1 MINRKTTLITFFI
14 VLALML
20 GACSTTQGTP
30 SQLPAENTQATAQTD
45 RSSQPSTVLQYSEGE
60 DTLVNLYKKVNPG
73 VVSVVVYTADGNV
86 GQGTGFVYDLDGHI
100 ITNYHVIENANEIEI
115 AFPEGTRT
123 RGTVIG
129 TDTDSDL
136 AVIKVDVA
144 AGVLHPLT
152 LGSSS
157 VLQVGQ
163 FVVAIGNPFGYTQ
176 TMTTGIISAQGRM
189 LDSLHSTEGG
199 SNFAAGDLIQTDAA
213 INPGNSGGPL
223 LNLDGEVIGI
233 NRAIYAGSSSILS
246 GSASYSGVGF
256 AIPIDIVKKVVPS
269 LISDGSYDYPYLG
282 ISSVDGL
289 TMNEIEAMGFD
300 PSISGVYVLSVPAG
314 GPAGKAGIRAGTRS
328 TQYDGLYA
336 GGDII
341 VALDG
346 VAVKDYNALLSYL
359 IMNKAPGDTVIV
371 TILRN
376 GIEKNLEVTLGSRPS

>member
-20 GACSTTQGTP
+20 GACSMTQGTP

-300 PSISGVYVLSVPAG
+300 PSISGVYVLSVSAG

>member
-1 MINRKTTLITFFI
+1 MINRKTTLITSFVMLTLI
-14 VLALML
+14 L
-20 GACSTTQGTP
+20 GACSSVQGTQG
-30 SQLPAENTQATAQTD
+30 QLSAENMQTTVQVEQ
-45 RSSQPSTVLQYSEGE
+45 SGQPATVLQYSEGE

-73 VVSVVVYTADGNV
+73 VVSVVVYTAEGSV

-100 ITNYHVIENANEIEI
+100 ITNYHVIENANAIEI
-115 AFPEGTRT
+115 TFPEGTRT
-123 RGTVIG
+123 RGTIIG

-144 AGVLHPLT
+144 TGVLHPLT

-157 VLQVGQ
+157 GLQVGQ

-176 TMTTGIISAQGRM
+176 TMTTGIVSAQGRM
-189 LDSLHSTEGG
+189 LDSLHSTEEG

-233 NRAIYAGSSSILS
+233 NRAIYAGSSSILT
-246 GSASYSGVGF
+246 GSVSYSGVGF

-269 LISDGSYDYPYLG
+269 LISDGYYNYPFLG

-300 PSISGVYVLSVPAG
+300 PSVPGVYVLSVAAG
-314 GPAGKAGIRAGTRS
+314 GPAEKAGMRAGTRS

-359 IMNKAPGDTVIV
+359 IMNKAPGDTVTV

-376 GIEKNLEVTLGSRPS
+376 GVEKNLEVTLGSRSS